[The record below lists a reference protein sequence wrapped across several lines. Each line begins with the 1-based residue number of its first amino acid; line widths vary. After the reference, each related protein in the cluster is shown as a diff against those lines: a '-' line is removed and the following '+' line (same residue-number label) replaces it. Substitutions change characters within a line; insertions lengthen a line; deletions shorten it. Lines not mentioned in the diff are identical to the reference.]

1 MGKMKDENDLSV
13 ISIDG
18 PNPEP
23 ESKNIPAGRLE
34 SIDSP
39 APEIDVRRAT
49 HLRPSPRQGQM
60 VQRLIDRPLLIS
72 ELKREVAYLRAG
84 KLGIVVVA
92 EIFYLPEGHRAS
104 SRAGGWIIYQV
115 TCLDRETDEELMAA
129 FPRDGVLGVLET
141 QRGGPKVYRTLDT
154 LVTQLMDTIGANA
167 VFQFN
172 VTASRDKP

>member
-1 MGKMKDENDLSV
+1 MGKMKDEKDLEL
-13 ISIDG
+13 ISIEDTA
-18 PNPEP
+18 PEP
-23 ESKNIPAGRLE
+23 ESINSSTE
-34 SIDSP
+34 
-39 APEIDVRRAT
+39 EIDFRRAYPSR
-49 HLRPSPRQGQM
+49 RPPPRSGKI
-60 VQRLIDRPLLIS
+60 QRLIDRPLLIS
-72 ELKREVAYLRAG
+72 ELKREIAYLRAG